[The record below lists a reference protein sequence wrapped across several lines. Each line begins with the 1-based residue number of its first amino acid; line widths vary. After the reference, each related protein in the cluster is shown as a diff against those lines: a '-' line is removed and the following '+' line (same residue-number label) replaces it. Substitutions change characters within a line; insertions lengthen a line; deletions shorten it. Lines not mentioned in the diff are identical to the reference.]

1 MTGVK
6 RYLVD
11 IKSHGT
17 ILVIFSDD
25 GKDEIKGVGK
35 LIFNDLPR
43 LDDVLLMKDVRSKD
57 NCYLWV
63 PQEITYYST
72 CLMSEEDEVKLWHQK
87 LGHLNLK
94 GMKRIISEK
103 AIRGLPKLKI
113 ENGKV
118 FGECQIGKQPKIS
131 HQKVQYLTTSK
142 TLDFL
147 NMDLMGT
154 MQVESLN
161 GKMYVFV
168 VVDDF
173 FQIYMGEFYQRKIT
187 YFCCL

>member
-17 ILVIFSDD
+17 ILVIFGDD

-118 FGECQIGKQPKIS
+118 FGEC
-131 HQKVQYLTTSK
+131 
-142 TLDFL
+142 
-147 NMDLMGT
+147 
-154 MQVESLN
+154 
-161 GKMYVFV
+161 
-168 VVDDF
+168 
-173 FQIYMGEFYQRKIT
+173 
-187 YFCCL
+187 